1 MNKKSED
8 KKNHRKLCLYL
19 NARKRSKQKKN
30 GNKREEYIKKSIF
43 YVCQNLILP

>member
-19 NARKRSKQKKN
+19 NARKKKQTKKEW
-30 GNKREEYIKKSIF
+30 K
-43 YVCQNLILP
+43 

>member
-19 NARKRSKQKKN
+19 NARKRNKKKKN
-30 GNKREEYIKKSIF
+30 RIKREEYIKKVF
-43 YVCQNLILP
+43 FMYVKI